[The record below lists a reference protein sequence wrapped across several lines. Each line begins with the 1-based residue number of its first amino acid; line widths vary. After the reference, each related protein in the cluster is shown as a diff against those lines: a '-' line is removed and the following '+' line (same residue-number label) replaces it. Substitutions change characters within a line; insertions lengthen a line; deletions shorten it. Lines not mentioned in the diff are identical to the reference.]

1 MWSERLVCDTK
12 LEVIEQGIEPRS
24 VMTASLYIKP
34 SAQGRTMSYEQSLKD
49 VQGEGICCSGI
60 LTAESVK
67 FTNGGLRTLVI
78 IWWLS
83 VSL

>member
-1 MWSERLVCDTK
+1 MWSERLVCDTE

-34 SAQGRTMSYEQSLKD
+34 SAQGRAMSYEQSLKD
-49 VQGEGICCSGI
+49 VQGEGICCSVI

-78 IWWLS
+78 IRWLS